1 MWCPICKNEYREGIK
16 VCADCGADLV
26 EKLDDEKNLEAVSF
40 FDVFEE
46 AERFSEYLNFSGF
59 HSEIDEQDEIS
70 FTVQVPP
77 DEKDRALIAY
87 KAYLKSEAEKFKEKI
102 ENGTDLEKEL
112 FRQSLANAAKE
123 NQQVGVYVS
132 QAEKAGDMKSTGYT
146 FIICA
151 VILAVFTL
159 LNLTGVIGL
168 FKGNTIAL
176 VVLGALTLGSVL
188 VGISSFNRAKVAA
201 ANTADEEAFT
211 SSVYQWLDLNADT
224 ILREGTDP
232 VNESLS
238 PELLYLARAEK
249 LKKALSEHFESL
261 DSTYIETIIDDFY
274 DKHFENRE

>member
-40 FDVFEE
+40 FDDFEE

-211 SSVYQWLDLNADT
+211 ASVYQWLDINADT

-232 VNESLS
+232 VDESLS

-249 LKKALSEHFESL
+249 LKKALSEHFETL
-261 DSTYIETIIDDFY
+261 DSAYIETIIDDFY